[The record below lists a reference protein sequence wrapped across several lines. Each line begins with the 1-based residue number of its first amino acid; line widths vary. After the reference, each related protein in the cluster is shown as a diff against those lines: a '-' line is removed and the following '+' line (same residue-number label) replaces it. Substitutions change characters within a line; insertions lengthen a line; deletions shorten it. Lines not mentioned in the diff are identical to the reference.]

1 MAKTRGKR
9 TRNEVYGEILAK
21 SGILLD
27 ACEVLTYEFE
37 NEGRQQAFH
46 YKIMRHNIL
55 LRLYDGTDNVARV
68 LIDKGDKRA
77 RGQVD
82 AFAVEAGGREI

>member
-1 MAKTRGKR
+1 MVKTKGKR
-9 TRNEVYGEILAK
+9 PRNEVYGEILAK
-21 SGILLD
+21 SGLSLD
-27 ACEVLTYEFE
+27 ACEVLAYEFE

-55 LRLYDGTDNVARV
+55 LRLYDGADNVARV

-82 AFAVEAGGREI
+82 AFAVEAGGQKI